1 MTPLIAILLGTVIGI
16 ILGNLQYG
24 DVIRQNA
31 EKEILDKIELDY
43 YDE

>member
-24 DVIRQNA
+24 DVIRQNT

>member
-1 MTPLIAILLGTVIGI
+1 MTPSIAILLGTVVGI

-24 DVIRQNA
+24 DAIRQNA
-31 EKEILDKIELDY
+31 EKEILDKIELGY